1 MVEWMKTGSKI
12 LIFDRVTEDCGV
24 GPQKT
29 WESSRRG
36 VQAPV
41 EKSDPFLSLFSIR
54 GPNGGVHPLQLSS
67 QRSSF
72 NFQMSICHIST
83 PSCFFLLLTTSPG
96 RLLTLCSQYRISP
109 SSPVHYKHT
118 HSLSHWTQ
126 APTAL
131 QGKKKLSLVG
141 CWFCWSSFP
150 PFQSQTSSQ
159 LRHGFLSCFRKRNE

>member
-1 MVEWMKTGSKI
+1 MKTGSKI

-54 GPNGGVHPLQLSS
+54 GGPNGGVHPLQLSS

-109 SSPVHYKHT
+109 SSPVYYINTHTRSLIEPKHPPLFKERKNC
-118 HSLSHWTQ
+118 HSSV
-126 APTAL
+126 ADSAGPP
-131 QGKKKLSLVG
+131 SL
-141 CWFCWSSFP
+141 P